1 MVLSMT
7 GYGSASR
14 SSANYKV
21 TVELKTLNSKFFE
34 LSSKL
39 PRNYAKYESDI
50 RQMLMKKLDRGKV
63 SMLLNIEVLQAE
75 KRTLNINKVLAGK
88 YLAELTALAD
98 SLEIPAKIDLPFL
111 LDLPEVIPTEIDQ
124 DDPEEWEL
132 VQGALSDAIVELL
145 NSREEEGKALDLD
158 LVERQEA
165 IQQAL
170 SQIEI
175 LAPERAEKVRARLDQ
190 ALQDIRDKIKDVDK
204 NRFEQ
209 ELIYY
214 LEKLDINEEIVRL
227 SQHLKLFKELRSND
241 VSNGKQLQFVSQEM
255 GREINTIG
263 SKANHAGIQRL
274 VVGMKDD
281 LEKIKE
287 QVLNIV

>member
-1 MVLSMT
+1 MT
-7 GYGSASR
+7 GYGAASR
-14 SSANYKV
+14 SSSNYKV

-39 PRNYAKYESDI
+39 PRNYAKHEAEI
-50 RQMLMKKLDRGKV
+50 RQLLIKKLSRGKV
-63 SMLLNIEVLQAE
+63 SMLLNVEVLQAE
-75 KRTLNINKVLAGK
+75 KRTLNVNQALAGK
-88 YLAELTALAD
+88 YLKELTGLAD
-98 SLEIPAKIDLPFL
+98 ELGIQAKIDLPFL
-111 LDLPEVIPTEIDQ
+111 LELPEVIPTDADQ

-132 VQGALSDAIVELL
+132 VRGALLDAADQLYL
-145 NSREEEGKALDLD
+145 SREEEGKALDVD
-158 LVERQEA
+158 LVARHES
-165 IQQAL
+165 IQGSL
-170 SQIEI
+170 KEIEH
-175 LAPERAEKVRARLDQ
+175 LAPERAEKVRGRLDQ

-227 SQHLKLFKELRSND
+227 SQHLKLFHELRSND

>member
-7 GYGSASR
+7 GYGAASR
-14 SSANYKV
+14 SSSNYKV

-34 LSSKL
+34 LSTKL

-50 RQMLMKKLDRGKV
+50 RQMLMRKLERGKV
-63 SMLLNIEVLQAE
+63 SMLLNVEVLQAE
-75 KRTLNINKVLAGK
+75 KRTLNINKALAGK

-98 SLEIPAKIDLPFL
+98 GLEIPAKIDLPFL
-111 LDLPEVIPTEIDQ
+111 LELPEVIPTEMDQ

-132 VQGALSDAIVELL
+132 MKGALSDAADQLL
-145 NSREEEGKALDLD
+145 LSREEEGKALDVD
-158 LVERQEA
+158 LVMRQES
-165 IQQAL
+165 ILKAL
-170 SQIEI
+170 GEVEV
-175 LAPERAEKVRARLDQ
+175 LAPERAEKVRERLDQ
-190 ALQDIRDKIKDVDK
+190 ALQDIRDKIKNVDK

-227 SQHLKLFKELRSND
+227 SQHLKLFKELRSNE

>member
-1 MVLSMT
+1 MT
-7 GYGSASR
+7 GYGAASR

-63 SMLLNIEVLQAE
+63 SMLLNVEVLQAE
-75 KRTLNINKVLAGK
+75 KRTLNINKALAGK

-111 LDLPEVIPTEIDQ
+111 LDLPEVIPTEMDQ

-132 VQGALSDAIVELL
+132 MRGALADAAEKLL
-145 NSREEEGKALDLD
+145 LSREEEGKALDVD
-158 LVERQEA
+158 LVTRQES
-165 IQQAL
+165 IQHAL
-170 SQIEI
+170 GEIEV

-227 SQHLKLFKELRSND
+227 SQHLKLFKELRSNN

>member
-1 MVLSMT
+1 MLSMT
-7 GYGSASR
+7 GYGAASR
-14 SSANYKV
+14 SSRNYKV
-21 TVELKTLNSKFFE
+21 TVELKSLNSKYFE

-39 PRNYAKYESDI
+39 PRSYAKYENDI
-50 RQMLMKKLDRGKV
+50 RQSLIRKLIRGKV
-63 SMLLNIEVLQAE
+63 SLLLNVEVLQAE
-75 KRTLNINKVLAGK
+75 KRTLNINKALAGK
-88 YLAELTALAD
+88 YLEELNQLAD
-98 SLEIPAKIDLPFL
+98 DLEILAKVDIPFL
-111 LDLPEVIPTEIDQ
+111 LELPEVIPTEMEQ
-124 DDPEEWEL
+124 FDPEEWEL
-132 VQGALSDAIVELL
+132 MQEALEEATDELL
-145 NSREEEGKALDLD
+145 KSREEEGKALDKD
-158 LVERQEA
+158 LVDRHDSIFA
-165 IQQAL
+165 SL
-170 SQIEI
+170 KQIET
-175 LAPERAEKVRARLDQ
+175 LAPERIETVRGRLGQ
-190 ALQDIRDKIKDVDK
+190 SIQDIRDKIQDIDK

-227 SQHLKLFKELRSND
+227 GQHLKLFSELRANG

-274 VVGMKDD
+274 VVTMKDD

>member
-111 LDLPEVIPTEIDQ
+111 LDLPEVIPTEMDQ

-132 VQGALSDAIVELL
+132 VKGALSDASDQLL
-145 NSREEEGKALDLD
+145 LSREEEGKALDVD
-158 LVERQEA
+158 LVTRQES
-165 IQQAL
+165 IQDAL
-170 SQIEI
+170 GQIEI

-214 LEKLDINEEIVRL
+214 LEKLDVNEEIVRL

>member
-1 MVLSMT
+1 MT
-7 GYGSASR
+7 GYGAASR

-21 TVELKTLNSKFFE
+21 TIELKTLNSKFFE
-34 LSSKL
+34 LSTKL

-63 SMLLNIEVLQAE
+63 SMLLNVEVLQAE
-75 KRTLNINKVLAGK
+75 KRTLNINKALAGK

-98 SLEIPAKIDLPFL
+98 GLEIPAKIDLPFL
-111 LDLPEVIPTEIDQ
+111 LDLPEVIPTEMDQ

-132 VQGALSDAIVELL
+132 MRGALADAAEKLL
-145 NSREEEGKALDLD
+145 LSREEEGKALDVD
-158 LVERQEA
+158 LVTRQES
-165 IQQAL
+165 IQHAL
-170 SQIEI
+170 GEIEI

-227 SQHLKLFKELRSND
+227 SQHLKLFRELRSND

>member
-1 MVLSMT
+1 MT
-7 GYGSASR
+7 GYGAASR
-14 SSANYKV
+14 SSSNYKV

-34 LSSKL
+34 LSTKL

-50 RQMLMKKLDRGKV
+50 RQMLMRKLERGKV
-63 SMLLNIEVLQAE
+63 SMLLNVEVLQAE
-75 KRTLNINKVLAGK
+75 KRTLNINKALAGK

-98 SLEIPAKIDLPFL
+98 GLEIPAKIDLPFL
-111 LDLPEVIPTEIDQ
+111 LELPEVIPTEMDQ

-132 VQGALSDAIVELL
+132 MKGALSDAADQLL
-145 NSREEEGKALDLD
+145 LSREEEGKALDVD
-158 LVERQEA
+158 LVMRQES
-165 IQQAL
+165 ILKAL
-170 SQIEI
+170 GQVEV
-175 LAPERAEKVRARLDQ
+175 LAPERAEKVRERLDQ
-190 ALQDIRDKIKDVDK
+190 ALQDIRDKIKNVDK

>member
-1 MVLSMT
+1 MT
-7 GYGSASR
+7 GYGAASR

-34 LSSKL
+34 LSTKL

-63 SMLLNIEVLQAE
+63 SMLLNVEVLQAE
-75 KRTLNINKVLAGK
+75 KRTLNINKALAGK

-111 LDLPEVIPTEIDQ
+111 LDLPEVIPTEMDQ

-132 VQGALSDAIVELL
+132 MRGALADAAEKLL
-145 NSREEEGKALDLD
+145 LSREEEGKALDVD
-158 LVERQEA
+158 LVTRQES
-165 IQQAL
+165 IQHAL
-170 SQIEI
+170 GEIEI

-214 LEKLDINEEIVRL
+214 LEKLDVNEEIVRL

>member
-1 MVLSMT
+1 MT
-7 GYGSASR
+7 GYGAASR
-14 SSANYKV
+14 SSSNYKV

-34 LSSKL
+34 LSTKL

-50 RQMLMKKLDRGKV
+50 RQMLMRKLERGKV
-63 SMLLNIEVLQAE
+63 SMLLNVEVLQAE
-75 KRTLNINKVLAGK
+75 KRTLNINKALAGK

-98 SLEIPAKIDLPFL
+98 GLEIPAKIDLPFL
-111 LDLPEVIPTEIDQ
+111 LELPEVIPTEMDQ

-132 VQGALSDAIVELL
+132 MKGALSDAADQLL
-145 NSREEEGKALDLD
+145 LSREEEGKALDVD
-158 LVERQEA
+158 LVMRQES
-165 IQQAL
+165 ILKAL
-170 SQIEI
+170 GEVEV
-175 LAPERAEKVRARLDQ
+175 LAPERAEKVRERLDQ
-190 ALQDIRDKIKDVDK
+190 ALQDIRDKIKNVDK

-227 SQHLKLFKELRSND
+227 SQHLKLFKELRSNE

>member
-7 GYGSASR
+7 GYGAASR

-21 TVELKTLNSKFFE
+21 TIELKTLNSKFFE
-34 LSSKL
+34 LSTKL

-63 SMLLNIEVLQAE
+63 SMLLNVEVLQAE
-75 KRTLNINKVLAGK
+75 KRTLNINKALAGK

-98 SLEIPAKIDLPFL
+98 GLEIPAKIDLPFL
-111 LDLPEVIPTEIDQ
+111 LDLPEVIPTEMDQ

-132 VQGALSDAIVELL
+132 MRGALADAAEKLL
-145 NSREEEGKALDLD
+145 LSREEEGKALDVD
-158 LVERQEA
+158 LVTRQES
-165 IQQAL
+165 IQHAL
-170 SQIEI
+170 GEIEI

-227 SQHLKLFKELRSND
+227 SQHLKLFKELRSNN